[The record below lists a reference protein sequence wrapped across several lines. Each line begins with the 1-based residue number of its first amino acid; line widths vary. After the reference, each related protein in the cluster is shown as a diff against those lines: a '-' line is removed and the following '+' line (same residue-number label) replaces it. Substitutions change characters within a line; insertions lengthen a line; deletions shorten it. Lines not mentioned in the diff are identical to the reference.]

1 MQSTTTR
8 FSFLQKLVLAE
19 INFWRLIIFKPKWLS
34 TFFSFLRRI
43 FYSFI
48 MIPNGPPLLTWGLC
62 ATAIRTEYKSAS
74 PCAQLPDRKPGIEN
88 WSWTATNWGTEFGK
102 SIQLNSQIRKQ
113 QMETFFSKRNI
124 MGKNNASWE
133 EEWRGKEE
141 DIAYF
146 FLLFATVVLPWWK
159 AFCAREN
166 DASSAAAAALQGPWL
181 QELGMQ
187 HEMLLSQK

>member
-1 MQSTTTR
+1 
-8 FSFLQKLVLAE
+8 
-19 INFWRLIIFKPKWLS
+19 
-34 TFFSFLRRI
+34 
-43 FYSFI
+43 

-113 QMETFFSKRNI
+113 QMETFFSKKETSWE
-124 MGKNNASWE
+124 KNNASWE

>member
-1 MQSTTTR
+1 MLSYQTGSQELKIEVELQQIGEQSLENQYNSTLR
-8 FSFLQKLVLAE
+8 LESNKWKL
-19 INFWRLIIFKPKWLS
+19 
-34 TFFSFLRRI
+34 
-43 FYSFI
+43 
-48 MIPNGPPLLTWGLC
+48 
-62 ATAIRTEYKSAS
+62 
-74 PCAQLPDRKPGIEN
+74 
-88 WSWTATNWGTEFGK
+88 
-102 SIQLNSQIRKQ
+102 
-113 QMETFFSKRNI
+113 FFSKRNI

>member
-1 MQSTTTR
+1 MLSYQTGSQELKIEVELQQIGEQS
-8 FSFLQKLVLAE
+8 L
-19 INFWRLIIFKPKWLS
+19 
-34 TFFSFLRRI
+34 
-43 FYSFI
+43 
-48 MIPNGPPLLTWGLC
+48 
-62 ATAIRTEYKSAS
+62 
-74 PCAQLPDRKPGIEN
+74 EN
-88 WSWTATNWGTEFGK
+88 
-102 SIQLNSQIRKQ
+102 QYNSQIRKQ
-113 QMETFFSKRNI
+113 QMETFWKKKHH
-124 MGKNNASWE
+124 GKNNASWE